1 MNTAKLFK
9 TPIVVGVIAAAA
21 AVVYY
26 RGAPQRATQHPLLAE
41 LDRLRADTEQLLD
54 KTTRQIGVLDP
65 ACAKLHET
73 VAELDARCRELA
85 ASVDDS
91 QRALNEHE
99 QVLRQYSTLV
109 EKQEGAV
116 LADGKYIPVDI
127 VYQQYA
133 FEQQRHRILMDS
145 KERQVTCRAT
155 FDRFRQTAR
164 QRLAKA
170 VNALADLH
178 QAREQLQKQTEQA
191 ELLVQTFSA
200 AGLSESSLESD
211 VKRLR
216 REIATVQD
224 LLDIQMVELPD
235 TIAIEQ
241 LEPVDTLSLR

>member
-9 TPIVVGVIAAAA
+9 TAVVVGVIAAAA

-41 LDRLRADTEQLLD
+41 LDRLRADTGQLLH

-65 ACAKLHET
+65 VCAQLRDT

-91 QRALNEHE
+91 QRALDEHE
-99 QVLRQYSTLV
+99 RVLRRYSTLV

-116 LADGKYIPVDI
+116 LPDGKYFPVDI
-127 VYQQYA
+127 VYRQYA
-133 FEQQRHRILMDS
+133 FEQQRHRILTDS
-145 KERQVTCRAT
+145 KQRHVTHRTALDRLRQA
-155 FDRFRQTAR
+155 AR

-170 VNALADLH
+170 IDTLADLH
-178 QAREQLQKQTEQA
+178 QAREQLQKQTQQI
-191 ELLVQTFSA
+191 ELLVQTSSA

-211 VKRLR
+211 VKRLQ
-216 REIATVQD
+216 REIATIQD
-224 LLDIQMVELPD
+224 LLDIRTVELPLSLN
-235 TIAIEQ
+235 TIA
-241 LEPVDTLSLR
+241 